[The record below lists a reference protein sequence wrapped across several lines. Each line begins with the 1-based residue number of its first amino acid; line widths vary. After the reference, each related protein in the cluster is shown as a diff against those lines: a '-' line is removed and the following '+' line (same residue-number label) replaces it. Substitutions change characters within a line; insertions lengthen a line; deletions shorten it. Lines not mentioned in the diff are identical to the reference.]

1 MTVDKLERLPG
12 VYRADTP
19 APQVVAAVIAK
30 ANGNGNGQVEAAELE
45 RLLRGWSLDQH
56 DALRGSQRDR
66 ADERRRLA
74 GAKERAER
82 STAEAGGFAGLTD
95 ASEALAIGE
104 AAQRVQAAEKFV
116 FMESEPT
123 AFAGGAHYAL
133 DKAAAA
139 ARSEEDARI
148 RQQEYEE
155 YLYKEQFKGLSA
167 EEALAQGEGVKLG
180 GVVIEDAGLN
190 EKPKRKPPKGV
201 SQAFLERGA
210 DSRAV
215 TT

>member
-30 ANGNGNGQVEAAELE
+30 ANANGNGQVEAAELE

-139 ARSEEDARI
+139 ALATVETETVARCKARRATAGSCENWHSVCGAAHARGCIRS
-148 RQQEYEE
+148 Y
-155 YLYKEQFKGLSA
+155 
-167 EEALAQGEGVKLG
+167 V
-180 GVVIEDAGLN
+180 
-190 EKPKRKPPKGV
+190 
-201 SQAFLERGA
+201 
-210 DSRAV
+210 RA
-215 TT
+215 